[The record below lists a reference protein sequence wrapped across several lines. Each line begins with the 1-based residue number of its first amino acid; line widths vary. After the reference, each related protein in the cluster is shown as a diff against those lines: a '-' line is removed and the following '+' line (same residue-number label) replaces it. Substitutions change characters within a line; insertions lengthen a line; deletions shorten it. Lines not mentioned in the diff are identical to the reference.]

1 MHNINTLVNTL
12 TYRFTNGTNFY
23 TIIDPSMCYDELVI
37 KLNEMFNK
45 FCPISSIKKINIAL
59 TIMALEKCESDQ

>member
-1 MHNINTLVNTL
+1 MNNMYTLVNTL
-12 TYRFTNGTNFY
+12 TYRFTNGYFY

-45 FCPISSIKKINIAL
+45 GKSIKKNIAL
-59 TIMALEKCESDQ
+59 TIHGNR

>member
-1 MHNINTLVNTL
+1 MNNMYTLVNTL
-12 TYRFTNGTNFY
+12 TYRFTNGYFY

-45 FCPISSIKKINIAL
+45 FFPISSIKK
-59 TIMALEKCESDQ
+59 